1 MPSVLIHNSL
11 FVRYRVWTGTAAPTD
26 VAGCHNGCAVV
37 TAKEVEGNED
47 TEQSHE
53 ERLCYEDDTHLAC
66 NRGKLCEVCCH
77 KNKCKVKLQEHM
89 LDGVNLRNIEL
100 DVCSFH
106 DVSCDGT
113 CEEAADEFRHLNHR
127 DIVE

>member
-11 FVRYRVWTGTAAPTD
+11 FVRYCVRTGTAAPTD

-53 ERLCYEDDTHLAC
+53 DRLCYEDDTHLAC
-66 NRGKLCEVCCH
+66 NRGKLREVGGH
-77 KNKCKVKLQEHM
+77 KYEGKV
-89 LDGVNLRNIEL
+89 EL
-100 DVCSFH
+100 
-106 DVSCDGT
+106 
-113 CEEAADEFRHLNHR
+113 
-127 DIVE
+127 